1 MFELVTDR
9 AAPIAVADGPWR
21 PLPVP
26 EPEAYADDSD
36 ALVGPPCPP
45 ELPSGASSPPT
56 MTRHAGLVD

>member
-9 AAPIAVADGPWR
+9 AAPIAVADGPRR

-36 ALVGPPCPP
+36 ALVGPPVR
-45 ELPSGASSPPT
+45 PSYHRAHRPRQP
-56 MTRHAGLVD
+56 